1 MLQRTILLPAFTL
14 LLYAQ
19 VRSADFAGPN
29 QFICGTSTI
38 MGANA
43 LGAGETGYW
52 TVLAGTADFFNAN
65 APNTPVTGL
74 SYGENVLQ
82 WTILAPGGP
91 VSDQVSIWCYNS
103 AMPLANAGP
112 DQVASAPPGTA
123 QLSGSTPIAP
133 GVCFWVVVAGTAS
146 IANPTDPNTTVSSL
160 GVGQNV
166 FSWSCDNGP
175 CGSSS
180 DVVVIEASE
189 VIGIEE
195 AGSDAF
201 IMHYDASG
209 QRLVFGSSST
219 PRSITL
225 FDEQGR
231 VVDRLNAP
239 AGSGVW
245 DLSGSPNGVYVAQI
259 SSGGLQRTL
268 RFVVTR

>member
-1 MLQRTILLPAFTL
+1 MMQRFFLLPAFAL
-14 LLYAQ
+14 LLHAQ
-19 VRSADFAGPN
+19 VLSADFAGPN

-43 LGAGETGYW
+43 LGTGESGFW
-52 TVLAGTADFFNAN
+52 TVLNGTADFFNAN

-112 DQVASAPPGTA
+112 DQVVSVPPGTA

-133 GVCFWVVVAGTAS
+133 GTCFWLVVSGPAS
-146 IANPTDPNTTVSSL
+146 ITDPTDPNTMVSSL

-175 CGSSS
+175 CGTSS
-180 DVVVIEASE
+180 DQVAIQVSE

-195 AGSDAF
+195 AGHKALD
-201 IMHYDASG
+201 IRYDAIG
-209 QRLVFGSSST
+209 QRLVFGSGST
-219 PRSITL
+219 SRSITL
-225 FDEQGR
+225 YDEQGR
-231 VVDRLNAP
+231 VVDQLNAP

-245 DLSGSPNGVYVAQI
+245 DLSGLSNGVYLARDG
-259 SSGGLQRTL
+259 SGAFQQAL
-268 RFVVTR
+268 RFVLSR